1 MKLVYSFIVLLSHT
15 QSLYT
20 KLHNPKEFVKIAFI
34 NCHLDS
40 FLRPHNYTIIYIY
53 ICMLYDEIVKLH
65 QNRMI
70 AVKVLNFTSLSNC

>member
-1 MKLVYSFIVLLSHT
+1 MELVGDFIVLLSHT

-40 FLRPHNYTIIYIY
+40 N
-53 ICMLYDEIVKLH
+53 
-65 QNRMI
+65 
-70 AVKVLNFTSLSNC
+70 SLQSYGSWSAY